1 MPFWHC
7 VGSRAEAVVAV
18 MATADNARDAA
29 TKKTGATR
37 FKRIPNA
44 EILIEGF
51 PRFYA
56 LMPDFEDNGL
66 DIARKRE

>member
-1 MPFWHC
+1 
-7 VGSRAEAVVAV
+7 

-56 LMPDFEDNGL
+56 LMPDFEDQWT
-66 DIARKRE
+66 